1 MPPSIPPLGGP
12 AADTTVTMHPR
23 DLPHA
28 PRLPRGRVAVT
39 GATGRL
45 GRALVRALG
54 KAGADVVSWSRPD
67 YELEDP
73 ASAARLVA
81 RDAPLLVYH
90 AAAWTDVDACA
101 LDPARAARLNG
112 EATAE
117 LARACAAAGAGL
129 VYVSTNAVFDGRRE
143 DGRGYSEHDATAPAN
158 AYGASK
164 LAGERGVRDAYA
176 GAAAPA
182 WIVRISWLFGAPGG
196 DFPDKVLA
204 AADRLAPGEQ
214 LAMVADE
221 IGRPTYSQDLAAAL
235 VDLPRLAPAGVHHLA
250 NAGNATRYEWAERV
264 LAHCR
269 PGIALRPL
277 GHAEYPRPAQVPRWA
292 VLDSSPAEALGLAMR
307 PWTDALDEYL
317 ETICADAAD

>member
-1 MPPSIPPLGGP
+1 MVKRI
-12 AADTTVTMHPR
+12 
-23 DLPHA
+23 
-28 PRLPRGRVAVT
+28 AVS
-39 GATGRL
+39 GASGRL
-45 GRALVRALG
+45 GSALIAAMRRTGQEVIA
-54 KAGADVVSWSRPD
+54 WSRPEYD
-67 YELEDP
+67 LEDP
-73 ASAARLVA
+73 LSAARLVA
-81 RDAPLLVYH
+81 RDAPALVYH

-112 EATAE
+112 EATGV

-143 DGRGYSEHDATAPAN
+143 DGRGYTEQDAPAPAN
-158 AYGASK
+158 AYGESK

-176 GAAAPA
+176 AAAAPA

-196 DFPDKVLA
+196 DFPAKVLA
-204 AADRLAPGEQ
+204 AADRLAPGEP
-214 LAMVADE
+214 LDMVADE
-221 IGRPTYSQDLAAAL
+221 IGRPTYSRDLAAAL

-292 VLDSSPAEALGLAMR
+292 VLDSSRAEALGLAMR

-317 ETICADAAD
+317 ETICADAQD